1 MRDFDQRPQH
11 GRRLDISSLDAF
23 DRFARD
29 ATSKYGWRVQDVDLR
44 ERGDVLERL
53 DGYGALLLGVEL
65 PEPARQRLL
74 SEGALIFGDVPDTP
88 FNAYR
93 STLYTPDDL
102 VEGLDGGYPDSFDA
116 RVYAWSRT
124 RQHDI
129 ADTLAA
135 ALHDHSI
142 DDALADWVQGKQ
154 IVGIMGGHALRR
166 DSEEYR
172 QAAHLAHGLARAG
185 RVVATGGGPGA
196 MEAGNL
202 GARAV
207 ALSPDQLDTAID
219 ELAAVPSFHGSIPEW
234 IASARSVA
242 ARVGDGASL
251 GIPTW
256 HYGHEPPNS
265 FATSIAK
272 YFQNSVREDILLR
285 VASAG
290 IVVLPGG
297 GGTVQEIF
305 QDACENS
312 YAAEGAWAP
321 LVLLGEQFWTET
333 LPAWPLLQAVMR
345 NRPGE
350 AGIALVD
357 TVADAVA
364 EIAAFEPAEGGS
376 EAGLHGPAPEDRR

>member
-1 MRDFDQRPQH
+1 MPDLDERPQH
-11 GRRLDISSLDAF
+11 GRRIDISSLAAF
-23 DRFARD
+23 DRLARG
-29 ATSKYGWRVQDVDLR
+29 ATSMHGWRIQDVDLT
-44 ERGDVLERL
+44 ERADALERL
-53 DGYGALLLGVEL
+53 DGDGALLLGTEL
-65 PEPARQRLL
+65 PPGARERLL
-74 SEGALIFGDVPDTP
+74 AQGALIFDDVPDVP

-93 STLYTPDDL
+93 ATLYSPDDL
-102 VEGLDGGYPDSFDA
+102 VDGIDGGYAESFDA
-116 RVYAWSRT
+116 RVYAWSRM

-129 ADTLAA
+129 AHTLAA

-142 DDALADWVQGKQ
+142 DDALAEWVVGKR
-154 IVGIMGGHALRR
+154 IVGVMGGHALAR
-166 DSEEYR
+166 DSEAYR

-196 MEAGNL
+196 MEAANL

-207 ALSPDQLDTAID
+207 ACSPAQLDAAID
-219 ELAAVPSFHGSIPEW
+219 ELAAVPSFRGAIPAW
-234 IASARSVA
+234 IESARRVA
-242 ARVGDGASL
+242 ARVGDGVSL

-290 IVVLPGG
+290 LVVLPGT

-312 YAAEGAWAP
+312 YAPEGAWAP
-321 LVLLGEQFWTET
+321 LVLLGERYWTET
-333 LPAWPLLQAVMR
+333 LPAWPLLQSLMR
-345 NRPGE
+345 GKPGE

-364 EIAAFEPAEGGS
+364 AIAAFEPPEDGS
-376 EAGLHGPAPEDRR
+376 APHAPAPEDRR

>member
-1 MRDFDQRPQH
+1 M
-11 GRRLDISSLDAF
+11 A
-23 DRFARD
+23 
-29 ATSKYGWRVQDVDLR
+29 GWRIQDLDLR
-44 ERGDVLERL
+44 ERGDALAKLHGEGALVMGSDLPAEAKERL
-53 DGYGALLLGVEL
+53 VRD
-65 PEPARQRLL
+65 
-74 SEGALIFGDVPDTP
+74 GALIFDDVPDTP

-93 STLYTPDDL
+93 SSLYTPDDL
-102 VEGLDGGYPDSFDA
+102 VAGIESGYPTTFDA

-124 RQHDI
+124 RHHDV

-142 DDALADWVQGKQ
+142 DDALAEWVQGKQ

-166 DSEEYR
+166 DSDEYR

-185 RVVATGGGPGA
+185 RIVATGGGPGA

-207 ALSPDQLDTAID
+207 ALSPEQLDTAID
-219 ELAAVPSFHGSIPEW
+219 ELAAVPSFHGSIPHW
-234 IASARSVA
+234 IESARAVA
-242 ARVGDGASL
+242 TRVGDGVSL

-285 VASAG
+285 VANAG

-297 GGTVQEIF
+297 GGTVQEVF

-312 YAAEGAWAP
+312 YADEGAWAP
-321 LVLLGEQFWTET
+321 LVLLGERFWSET
-333 LPAWPLLQAVMR
+333 MPAWPLLQAVMR
-345 NRPGE
+345 GKPGE

-364 EIAAFEPAEGGS
+364 KIAAFEPDERGG
-376 EAGLHGPAPEDRR
+376 AGGLHAAAPEDRR

>member
-11 GRRLDISSLDAF
+11 GRRLDISSLAAF
-23 DRFARD
+23 DFFARR
-29 ATSKYGWRVQDVDLR
+29 ASGMAGWRIQDVDLTDR
-44 ERGDVLERL
+44 SDALERL
-53 DGYGALLLGVEL
+53 NGAGALLMGSDLSAEAK
-65 PEPARQRLL
+65 ARLVG
-74 SEGALIFGDVPDTP
+74 EGALVFDDVPDTP

-102 VEGLDGGYPDSFDA
+102 VQGLEHGYPASFDA

-124 RQHDI
+124 RHHDV

-142 DDALADWVQGKQ
+142 DDALAEWVQAKL

-172 QAAHLAHGLARAG
+172 QTAHLAHGLARAG

-207 ALSPDQLDTAID
+207 DLSPDQLDTAIA
-219 ELAAVPSFHGSIPEW
+219 ELAEVPGFHGSIPEW
-234 IASARSVA
+234 IASAQAVA
-242 ARVGDGASL
+242 KRVGDGVSL

-285 VASAG
+285 VANAG
-290 IVVLPGG
+290 IVVLPGA

-312 YAAEGAWAP
+312 YADEGAWAP
-321 LVLLGEQFWTET
+321 LVLLGERFWTET
-333 LPAWPLLQAVMR
+333 MPAWPLLQAVMR
-345 NRPGE
+345 DRPGE

-357 TVADAVA
+357 TTADAVA
-364 EIAAFEPAEGGS
+364 TITAFVPDVEGAASSIHA
-376 EAGLHGPAPEDRR
+376 AAPEDRR

>member
-1 MRDFDQRPQH
+1 MHDFDERPQH
-11 GRRLDISSLDAF
+11 GRRIDIGSLEAF
-23 DRFARD
+23 DRFAVR
-29 ATSKYGWRVQDVDLR
+29 AHSMRGWRIQDVDLR
-44 ERGDVLERL
+44 ERGEQLERL
-53 DGYGALLLGVEL
+53 DGEGALLLGAEL
-65 PEPARQRLL
+65 PDGARERLA
-74 SEGALIFGDVPDTP
+74 EQGALIFADVPEVP

-93 STLYTPDDL
+93 STLYAPDDL
-102 VEGLDGGYPDSFDA
+102 VAGLEDGYPSSFDA

-124 RQHDI
+124 RHHDT
-129 ADTLAA
+129 AHTLAA

-142 DDALADWVQGKQ
+142 DEALADWVRGRA

-166 DSEEYR
+166 DSAEYR
-172 QAAHLAHGLARAG
+172 QTAHLAHGLARIG

-207 ALSPDQLDTAID
+207 AVSTDELDAAID
-219 ELAAVPSFHGSIPEW
+219 ELAAVPSFQGAIPEW
-234 IASARSVA
+234 IASAQRVA
-242 ARVGDGASL
+242 ARVGDGVSL

-285 VASAG
+285 VANAG
-290 IVVLPGG
+290 VVVLPGG

-312 YAAEGAWAP
+312 YAEEGAWAP
-321 LVLLGEQFWTET
+321 LVLLGERYWTET
-333 LPAWPLLQAVMR
+333 MPAWPLLQAVMR
-345 NRPGE
+345 DRPGA
-350 AGIALVD
+350 AGIDLVD
-357 TVADAVA
+357 TPADAVA
-364 EIAAFEPAEGGS
+364 RIAAFEVADE
-376 EAGLHGPAPEDRR
+376 

>member
-1 MRDFDQRPQH
+1 MHDFDERPQH
-11 GRRLDISSLDAF
+11 GRRIDIGSLEAF
-23 DRFARD
+23 DRFAAR
-29 ATSKYGWRVQDVDLR
+29 AHSMHGWRIQDVDLSDR
-44 ERGDVLERL
+44 AAALERM
-53 DGYGALLLGVEL
+53 DGDGALLLGADL
-65 PEPARQRLL
+65 PAGAKERLVAQ
-74 SEGALIFGDVPDTP
+74 GALVFDDVPEVP

-102 VEGLDGGYPDSFDA
+102 VAGIEQGYPSSFDA

-124 RQHDI
+124 RHHDI
-129 ADTLAA
+129 AHTLAA

-142 DDALADWVQGKQ
+142 DDALADWVRERA

-166 DSEEYR
+166 DSAEYR

-207 ALSPDQLDTAID
+207 GVSADELDAAID
-219 ELAAVPSFHGSIPEW
+219 ELAAVPSFHGAIPEW
-234 IASARSVA
+234 IASAQRVA
-242 ARVGDGASL
+242 AMVGDGVSL

-285 VASAG
+285 VANAG
-290 IVVLPGG
+290 VVVLPGG
-297 GGTVQEIF
+297 GGTVQEVF

-312 YAAEGAWAP
+312 YAEEGAWAP
-321 LVLLGEQFWTET
+321 LVLLGERFWTET
-333 LPAWPLLQAVMR
+333 MPAWPLLQAVMR
-345 NRPGE
+345 DRPGA
-350 AGIALVD
+350 AGIAVVD
-357 TVADAVA
+357 TPADAVA
-364 EIAAFEPAEGGS
+364 RIAAFDPAEG
-376 EAGLHGPAPEDRR
+376 AQR

>member
-1 MRDFDQRPQH
+1 MLDFDQRPQH
-11 GRRLDISSLDAF
+11 GRRLDISSLEAF
-23 DRFARD
+23 DRFARG
-29 ATSKYGWRVQDVDLR
+29 ATSMDGWRIQDVDLR
-44 ERGDVLERL
+44 DREDALARL
-53 DGYGALLLGVEL
+53 DGNGALLLGADL
-65 PEPARQRLL
+65 PPSAKERLIGQ
-74 SEGALIFGDVPDTP
+74 GALVFDDVPETP

-102 VEGLDGGYPDSFDA
+102 VAGIEHGYAASFDA

-124 RQHDI
+124 RHHDI
-129 ADTLAA
+129 ANTLAA

-142 DDALADWVQGKQ
+142 DDALADWVQGKRV
-154 IVGIMGGHALRR
+154 VGIMGGHALRR

-172 QAAHLAHGLARAG
+172 RAAHLAHALARAD

-196 MEAGNL
+196 MEAANL

-207 ALSPDQLDTAID
+207 ARSSEELDDAID
-219 ELAAVPSFHGSIPEW
+219 ELAAVPSFHGAIPEW
-234 IASARSVA
+234 IASARGIA
-242 ARVGDGASL
+242 ARVGDGVSL

-265 FATSIAK
+265 FATAIAK

-312 YAAEGAWAP
+312 YAPEGAWAP
-321 LVLLGEQFWTET
+321 LVLLGERYWTQT

-345 NRPGE
+345 DRPGE

-357 TVADAVA
+357 SVEDAVA
-364 EIAAFEPAEGGS
+364 AIAAFEPAGT
-376 EAGLHGPAPEDRR
+376 GPDGIHAAAPADRR

>member
-1 MRDFDQRPQH
+1 MRDMDQRPQH
-11 GRRLDISSLDAF
+11 GRRLDISSLEAF
-23 DRFARD
+23 DRLASA
-29 ATSKYGWRVQDVDLR
+29 ATSMDGWRIQDVDLR
-44 ERGDVLERL
+44 ERGDALARL
-53 DGYGALLLGVEL
+53 DGNGALLMGADL
-65 PEPARQRLL
+65 PHGAKERLIGQ
-74 SEGALIFGDVPDTP
+74 GALIFDDVPQTP

-102 VEGLDGGYPDSFDA
+102 VAGIEEGYAASFDA

-124 RQHDI
+124 RHHDV

-142 DDALADWVQGKQ
+142 DEALADWVQGKR

-172 QAAHLAHGLARAG
+172 RTAHLAHGLARAG

-207 ALSPDQLDTAID
+207 ALSPEQLDAAID
-219 ELAAVPSFHGSIPEW
+219 ELAAVPSFHGAIPEW
-234 IASARSVA
+234 IASARSIA
-242 ARVGDGASL
+242 ERVGEGASL

-265 FATSIAK
+265 FATAIAK

-305 QDACENS
+305 QDACENA
-312 YAAEGAWAP
+312 YAPEGAWAP
-321 LVLLGEQFWTET
+321 LVLLGERYWTET
-333 LPAWPLLQAVMR
+333 LPAWPLLQALMR
-345 NRPGE
+345 DRPGE

-357 TVADAVA
+357 AVEDAVA
-364 EIAAFEPAEGGS
+364 AIAAFEPS
-376 EAGLHGPAPEDRR
+376 DAGPALSAAAPEDRR

>member
-11 GRRLDISSLDAF
+11 GRRLDISSIAAF
-23 DRFARD
+23 DHFSRD
-29 ATSKYGWRVQDVDLR
+29 AASMHGWRIQDVDLR
-44 ERGDVLERL
+44 QHGDVLERL
-53 DGYGALLLGVEL
+53 HGDGALIMGSDL
-65 PEPARQRLL
+65 PQQAKERLI
-74 SEGALIFGDVPDTP
+74 SEGALVFDDVPDTP

-93 STLYTPDDL
+93 SSLYTPDEL
-102 VEGLDGGYPDSFDA
+102 VQGIEHGYAESFDA

-124 RQHDI
+124 RHHDV

-142 DDALADWVQGKQ
+142 DDALAEWVQGKQ
-154 IVGIMGGHALRR
+154 IVGIMGGHALSR
-166 DSEEYR
+166 DSDEYR
-172 QAAHLAHGLARAG
+172 QTAHLAHGLARAG
-185 RVVATGGGPGA
+185 RIVATGGGPGA

-207 ALSPDQLDTAID
+207 ALSPDQLDAAID
-219 ELAAVPSFHGSIPEW
+219 ELAAVASFHGAIPEW
-234 IASARSVA
+234 IASARSIA
-242 ARVGDGASL
+242 KRVGDGVSL

-272 YFQNSVREDILLR
+272 YFQNSMREDILLR
-285 VASAG
+285 VANAG

-297 GGTVQEIF
+297 GGTTQEIF

-312 YAAEGAWAP
+312 YAEEGAWAP
-321 LVLLGEQFWTET
+321 LVLVGERFWTET

-345 NRPGE
+345 GKPGE

-357 TVADAVA
+357 TAADAVA
-364 EIAAFEPAEGGS
+364 RIAAFEPSPGGS
-376 EAGLHGPAPEDRR
+376 ALHAAAPEDRR

>member
-11 GRRLDISSLDAF
+11 GRRLDISSLAAF
-23 DRFARD
+23 DHFARH
-29 ATSKYGWRVQDVDLR
+29 ATSMHGWRIQDVDLSGR
-44 ERGDVLERL
+44 ADALARL
-53 DGYGALLLGVEL
+53 DGDGSLLLGADL
-65 PEPARQRLL
+65 PEGAKERLIGQ
-74 SEGALIFGDVPDTP
+74 GALVFDDVPHVP

-93 STLYTPDDL
+93 STLYTPDEL
-102 VEGLDGGYPDSFDA
+102 VDGLEHGYGATFDA

-124 RQHDI
+124 RHHDI

-142 DDALADWVQGKQ
+142 DDALAEWVQGKR

-166 DSEEYR
+166 DSAEYR
-172 QAAHLAHGLARAG
+172 RTAHLAHGLARAG

-207 ALSPDQLDTAID
+207 ALTPEELDDVLD
-219 ELAAVPSFHGSIPEW
+219 ELAAVPSFHGSIPAW
-234 IASARSVA
+234 IASARTVA
-242 ARVGDGASL
+242 ARVGEGVSL

-265 FATSIAK
+265 FATAIAK

-312 YAAEGAWAP
+312 YAEEGAWAP
-321 LVLLGEQFWTET
+321 LVLLGERYWSET

-345 NRPGE
+345 GRPGE

-357 TVADAVA
+357 EVADAVA
-364 EIAAFEPAEGGS
+364 AIAAFEPAPSGAS
-376 EAGLHGPAPEDRR
+376 LHAAAPEDRR

>member
-1 MRDFDQRPQH
+1 MHDSDERPQH
-11 GRRLDISSLDAF
+11 GRLLDIGTLEAF
-23 DRFARD
+23 DRFAAR
-29 ATSKYGWRVQDVDLR
+29 AHSMYGWRIQDVDLR
-44 ERGDVLERL
+44 ERGDVLARL
-53 DGYGALLLGVEL
+53 DGYGALVLGSDL
-65 PEPARQRLL
+65 PEGAQERLTGQ
-74 SEGALIFGDVPDTP
+74 GALVFDDVPEVP

-93 STLYTPDDL
+93 STLYSPDDL
-102 VEGLDGGYPDSFDA
+102 VDGLEHGYAESFDA

-124 RQHDI
+124 RHHDI
-129 ADTLAA
+129 AHTLAA

-142 DDALADWVQGKQ
+142 DDALTEWVQGRA
-154 IVGIMGGHALRR
+154 IVGIMGGHALAR
-166 DSEEYR
+166 DSEAYR

-185 RVVATGGGPGA
+185 RIVATGGGPGA

-207 ALSPDQLDTAID
+207 ALSPAELDEAID

-234 IASARSVA
+234 IASARRVA
-242 ARVGDGASL
+242 ERVGDGVSL

-285 VASAG
+285 VANAG
-290 IVVLPGG
+290 IVVLPGS

-312 YAAEGAWAP
+312 YAEEGAWAP
-321 LVLLGEQFWTET
+321 LVLLGERYWTEQ

-345 NRPGE
+345 GKPGE

-357 TVADAVA
+357 DVADAVA
-364 EIAAFEPAEGGS
+364 AIAAFDPAPGS
-376 EAGLHGPAPEDRR
+376 AAMHRPAPEDRR

>member
-1 MRDFDQRPQH
+1 MHDLDERPQH
-11 GRRLDISSLDAF
+11 GRRIDIGSLEAF
-23 DRFARD
+23 DRFAAQAGSMR
-29 ATSKYGWRVQDVDLR
+29 GWRIQDVDLR
-44 ERGDVLERL
+44 ERAAELERL
-53 DGYGALLLGVEL
+53 DGSGALLLGADL
-65 PEPARQRLL
+65 PAGAKERLVGQ
-74 SEGALIFGDVPDTP
+74 GALVFDDVPEVP

-102 VEGLDGGYPDSFDA
+102 VAGIDDGYPSSFDA

-124 RQHDI
+124 RHHDI
-129 ADTLAA
+129 AHTLAA

-142 DDALADWVQGKQ
+142 DDALTEWVQGKI

-166 DSEEYR
+166 DSPEYR

-207 ALSPDQLDTAID
+207 RCSSDELDAAID

-234 IASARSVA
+234 IDSARRVA
-242 ARVGDGASL
+242 ARVGDGVSL

-285 VASAG
+285 VANG
-290 IVVLPGG
+290 GVVVLPGG

-312 YAAEGAWAP
+312 YAEDGAWAP
-321 LVLLGEQFWTET
+321 LVLLGTRFWTET
-333 LPAWPLLQAVMR
+333 LPAWPLLQSVMR
-345 NRPGE
+345 DRPG
-350 AGIALVD
+350 AVGIACVE
-357 TVADAVA
+357 TPADAVA
-364 EIAAFEPAEGGS
+364 AIAAFEPGARAS
-376 EAGLHGPAPEDRR
+376 GL